1 MIHATYNFLLGNE
14 VPLKWDDSIIICKKT
29 GIKDLSFTE
38 ATTKCK
44 NCYTLN
50 KKNGDVYWRK
60 TPYDVREVS
69 IVLLFCYPLYGV
81 GFSMWHTLRIP
92 FDTLKIAYATFGEFG
107 QYYCEQ
113 RYLEIAKLFYKKPIE
128 ILSKGICANLYNLA
142 RDPYFAIKLFFT
154 CAITALAPKDRL
166 LDGEE
171 QIASLEAKWHHH
183 VSYTKDIRYSLKDIS
198 SGFQEIREGSF
209 LQGITKIYK
218 AIYKAEV
225 FYLPFCMILRGNIH
239 AENSLYIVESPEVG
253 TE

>member
-14 VPLKWDDSIIICKKT
+14 LSQKWDDSIIIRKKT
-29 GIKDLSFTE
+29 GIKDTTFTKW
-38 ATTKCK
+38 TTEREYI
-44 NCYTLN
+44 YTLN
-50 KKNGDVYWRK
+50 KKTGDVYLRK
-60 TPYDVREVS
+60 KPYDIREVS
-69 IVLLFCYPLYGV
+69 AVLLFCYPLYGIA
-81 GFSMWHTLRIP
+81 FTSWHILRIP
-92 FDTLKIAYATFGEFG
+92 FDTLKIAYAGFEELG
-107 QYYCEQ
+107 QYYSEQ

-128 ILSKGICANLYNLA
+128 ILNKGICANLYNLA
-142 RDPYFAIKLFFT
+142 RDPYFIVALFFT

-183 VSYTKDIRYSLKDIS
+183 VSYTKDIRYSLKEITN
-198 SGFQEIREGSF
+198 GFQEITEGAF

-218 AIYKAEV
+218 AIDKTEV

-239 AENSLYIVESPEVG
+239 AENSLYVVESPEIG